1 MARLVSISDFTAI
14 LTHDGSNVAEKD
26 QIIVNSGENISVM
39 DCLGTP
45 EDGIIGKYDS
55 IKRNTLRH
63 DGEKVA
69 QWIKKFF
76 D

>member
-1 MARLVSISDFTAI
+1 MNCID
-14 LTHDGSNVAEKD
+14 
-26 QIIVNSGENISVM
+26 
-39 DCLGTP
+39 TP
-45 EDGIIGKYDS
+45 DTIPGGKFDS
-55 IKRNTLRH
+55 IKRNALRH